1 MHAQMC
7 ICEGIQPGGSGGMV
21 PQGKFEFLRLYQVVS
36 NLDHSRLILTLTQ
49 VEPSL
54 DRKIDR

>member
-1 MHAQMC
+1 MC